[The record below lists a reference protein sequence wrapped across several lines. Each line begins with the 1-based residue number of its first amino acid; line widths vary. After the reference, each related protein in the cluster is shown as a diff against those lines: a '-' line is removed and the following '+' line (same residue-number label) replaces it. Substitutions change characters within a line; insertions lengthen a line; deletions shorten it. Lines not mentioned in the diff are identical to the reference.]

1 METTNQKQR
10 FIKYILLT
18 NIFMFNNTKFV
29 QLLYILIAIT
39 IVQISKGAIK
49 HTDER
54 N

>member
-1 METTNQKQR
+1 
-10 FIKYILLT
+10 
-18 NIFMFNNTKFV
+18 MFNNTIFV

-54 N
+54 NWAQFLNIREQKLSLT

>member
-1 METTNQKQR
+1 
-10 FIKYILLT
+10 
-18 NIFMFNNTKFV
+18 MFNNTKFV

-39 IVQISKGAIK
+39 TVQISKDAIK